1 MTFALIFHA
10 DTRNKFPTSNSKIS
24 SAKWGKTQ
32 FVTFKQKRTT
42 AKRHVLLHAYELY
55 ADGCCCCCWLLDIP
69 RIRRHLFLFGISNE
83 LHWHWRH
90 CDTTFNSL
98 PPPFPSPSPP
108 WQALQTARIKDR
120 IAHGICATC
129 AAFTFHFSG
138 IPKLFLSLSLTLS
151 LFVLGSIAQH
161 KNRLMERQN
170 VARSTAVLQLPRPL
184 DHSAGW
190 RVL

>member
-98 PPPFPSPSPP
+98 PPPLPFPTCRDRRCRQRASKTASHMAFVPP
-108 WQALQTARIKDR
+108 APHSLSIS
-120 IAHGICATC
+120 
-129 AAFTFHFSG
+129 AAFPNSSSHSLS
-138 IPKLFLSLSLTLS
+138 LFLSLYW
-151 LFVLGSIAQH
+151 VQ
-161 KNRLMERQN
+161 
-170 VARSTAVLQLPRPL
+170 
-184 DHSAGW
+184 
-190 RVL
+190 